1 MREEMK
7 QVSQRPV
14 LAVDLGGTKIVAAVV
29 TPTGKI
35 LPRSSCLTLADK
47 GPAAVIDRLISV
59 AGSAVDR
66 AKLKTAD
73 LDGVAIAAAGILDTA
88 RGVVTTSPN
97 LPGWRN
103 VHLRDIVAER
113 LNVATCLVNDASVA
127 ALGEHRFG
135 VGKGLAN
142 LIYLTVSTGI
152 GGGIIVDG
160 KLYEG
165 TDGCA
170 GELGHM
176 VIDAQGPKC
185 NCGNYGCLEVLASG
199 TAMAKEAVS
208 RIRNGGASL
217 MVQLVGG
224 VLDDITAET
233 VATAARE
240 GDLLACQ
247 VVNQCAAYLGVG
259 LANLVNIFNPQL
271 IIIGGGV
278 SRMGGMLLRPA
289 RKVVK
294 EKAFRLPARTVQ
306 IVKSRLGYDAGILG
320 AAAYVHEQKLKET
333 TR

>member
-1 MREEMK
+1 MK

>member
-278 SRMGGMLLRPA
+278 CRMGGMLLRPA

>member
-1 MREEMK
+1 MK
-7 QVSQRPV
+7 QVSQRSV

-59 AGSAVDR
+59 AGIAVDR
-66 AKLKTAD
+66 AKLKTAN

-97 LPGWRN
+97 LPRWRN

-113 LNVATCLVNDASVA
+113 LNVATCLVNDASAA

-176 VIDAQGPKC
+176 IIEATGPKC
-185 NCGNYGCLEVLASG
+185 NCGSYGCLEVLASG
-199 TAMAKEAVS
+199 TAMAREAVS
-208 RIRNGGASL
+208 RIRDGEAS
-217 MVQLVGG
+217 VVAQLVDG
-224 VLDDITAET
+224 VLDDVTAKIL
-233 VATAARE
+233 ATAARR
-240 GDLLACQ
+240 GDLLACRIVHQ
-247 VVNQCAAYLGVG
+247 SATYLGIG
-259 LANLVNIFNPQL
+259 LANLVNIFNPQ
-271 IIIGGGV
+271 IIIVGGGV
-278 SRMGGMLLRPA
+278 SRMGGMLLKPA
-289 RKVVK
+289 REVVK
-294 EKAFRLPARTVQ
+294 KRAFRLPAQTVQ
-306 IVKSRLGYDAGILG
+306 IIKSRLGHDAGILG
-320 AAAYVHEQKLKET
+320 AAAYVYEQKLEEAA
-333 TR
+333 R